1 MGLLL
6 NISEGKHGG
15 IVMNI
20 TLFGATGR
28 VGSEILKL
36 ALRDGHHVTALV
48 RTPSK
53 LPTHNNLSIL
63 TGDIRDK
70 ELVSKAIENAD
81 AVMSAIG
88 TDKTTTLTDAIPSI
102 IEAMKTGNVERIIT
116 IGTAGILQSRTN
128 PDVYRFQSTESKRR
142 LTFAA
147 EEHAK
152 VYEQL
157 KRTDLEWTII
167 CPTYL
172 PDGEAT
178 GQWRTERNFL
188 PENGVEITV
197 GDTAL
202 CAYNEL
208 LDPQFIGTRVGL
220 AY

>member
-1 MGLLL
+1 
-6 NISEGKHGG
+6 
-15 IVMNI
+15 MNI

-48 RTPSK
+48 RPPSK

>member
-1 MGLLL
+1 
-6 NISEGKHGG
+6 
-15 IVMNI
+15 MNI

-70 ELVSKAIENAD
+70 ELVSQAIENAD

-88 TDKTTTLTDAIPSI
+88 TDKTTTLTDAIPFI
-102 IEAMKTGNVERIIT
+102 IEAMKTGNVERIVT

-157 KRTDLEWTII
+157 NNADLEWTII

-188 PENGVEITV
+188 PEDGVEISV

>member
-1 MGLLL
+1 
-6 NISEGKHGG
+6 
-15 IVMNI
+15 MNI

-70 ELVSKAIENAD
+70 ELVSQAIENSD
-81 AVMSAIG
+81 AVISSIG
-88 TDKTTTLTDAIPSI
+88 TDKTTTLTDAIPFI
-102 IEAMKTGNVERIIT
+102 IEAMITGNVERIIT

-157 KRTDLEWTII
+157 SSTDLEWTIV

-188 PENGVEITV
+188 PEDGVEISV

>member
-1 MGLLL
+1 
-6 NISEGKHGG
+6 
-15 IVMNI
+15 MNI

-28 VGSEILKL
+28 VGNEILNL

-53 LPTHNNLSIL
+53 LQPHSNLSIIS
-63 TGDIRDK
+63 GDIKNRD
-70 ELVSKAIENAD
+70 LVNQAIENAD

-88 TDKTTTLTDAIPSI
+88 TDKTSTLTDAIPLI
-102 IEAMKTGNVERIIT
+102 IDAMNTGNVERIIT

-128 PDVYRFQSTESKRR
+128 PNAYRFQSSESKRR

-152 VYEQL
+152 VYEHL
-157 KRTDLEWTII
+157 KDTNLEWTII

-178 GQWRTERNFL
+178 GEWRTERNFL
-188 PENGVEITV
+188 PEDSVEISV

>member
-1 MGLLL
+1 
-6 NISEGKHGG
+6 
-15 IVMNI
+15 MNI

-70 ELVSKAIENAD
+70 ELVSQAIENAD

-102 IEAMKTGNVERIIT
+102 IEAMKTGNVERVIT

-157 KRTDLEWTII
+157 NNADLEWTII

-178 GQWRTERNFL
+178 GEWRTERNFL
-188 PENGVEITV
+188 PEGGVEISV

>member
-1 MGLLL
+1 
-6 NISEGKHGG
+6 
-15 IVMNI
+15 MNI

-53 LPTHNNLSIL
+53 LPTHKNLSIL

-70 ELVSKAIENAD
+70 ELVSQVIENAD

-157 KRTDLEWTII
+157 KNADLEWTII

-178 GQWRTERNFL
+178 GEWRTERNFL
-188 PENGVEITV
+188 PEEGVEISV

>member
-1 MGLLL
+1 
-6 NISEGKHGG
+6 
-15 IVMNI
+15 MNI

-28 VGSEILKL
+28 VGNEILNL
-36 ALRDGHHVTALV
+36 ALRDGHHITALV

-53 LPTHNNLSIL
+53 LQNHNNLTIL
-63 TGDIRDK
+63 AGDIRDK
-70 ELVSKAIENAD
+70 DRVNQAIENAD
-81 AVMSAIG
+81 AVISAIG
-88 TDKTTTLTDAIPSI
+88 TDGTTTLTDAIPLI
-102 IEAMKTGNVERIIT
+102 IDAMKTGNVERIIT
-116 IGTAGILQSRTN
+116 IGTAGILQSHSNST
-128 PDVYRFQSTESKRR
+128 VYRYQSNESKRL

-147 EEHAK
+147 NEHAK

-157 KRTDLEWTII
+157 KDTDLEWTIV

-178 GQWRTERNFL
+178 GQWRTKVNFL
-188 PENGVEITV
+188 PEDGVEISV

>member
-1 MGLLL
+1 
-6 NISEGKHGG
+6 
-15 IVMNI
+15 MNI

-70 ELVSKAIENAD
+70 ELVSQAIENAD

-88 TDKTTTLTDAIPSI
+88 TDKTTTLTDAIPFI

-142 LTFAA
+142 ITFAA

-157 KRTDLEWTII
+157 NNADLEWTII

-188 PENGVEITV
+188 PEDGVEISV

-208 LDPQFIGTRVGL
+208 LDPQFIGTKVGL

>member
-1 MGLLL
+1 
-6 NISEGKHGG
+6 
-15 IVMNI
+15 MNI

>member
-1 MGLLL
+1 
-6 NISEGKHGG
+6 
-15 IVMNI
+15 MNI
-20 TLFGATGR
+20 TLFGSTGR

-70 ELVSKAIENAD
+70 ELVSQAIENAD

-88 TDKTTTLTDAIPSI
+88 TDKTTTLTDAIPFI
-102 IEAMKTGNVERIIT
+102 IEAMQTGNVERIIT
-116 IGTAGILQSRTN
+116 IGTAGILQSRTD
-128 PDVYRFQSTESKRR
+128 PDMYRFQSTESKRR

-157 KRTDLEWTII
+157 NNADLEWTII

-188 PENGVEITV
+188 PEEGVEISV